1 MQSPGLHPNSS
12 CYLGSRDGQA
22 GHLESQK
29 RCCLQWLHP
38 KLSYKLERL
47 IPGGLH
53 FFTSEKIVTILNEET
68 TFGSLKLSVHTRVPR
83 LGGIPEDSCP
93 RRHQF
98 SPPSLTSPS
107 SAPALCWRCAECQT
121 YRQQTDGVFVMLHL
135 LQMDC
140 GSKVSWFYII
150 LSWRVCEECI

>member
-1 MQSPGLHPNSS
+1 MQSPGLHPNPS
-12 CYLGSRDGQA
+12 CCLGSRDGRA

-47 IPGGLH
+47 IPGGLR
-53 FFTSEKIVTILNEET
+53 FFTSEKIVTILN
-68 TFGSLKLSVHTRVPR
+68 GRNHIWVTRVICSHK
-83 LGGIPEDSCP
+83 GSKTGWDSRGQLP
-93 RRHQF
+93 SEAPAQ
-98 SPPSLTSPS
+98 SPSLTSPS

-121 YRQQTDGVFVMLHL
+121 YRQQIDGAFVMLPL

-140 GSKVSWFYII
+140 GSKASWFYII